1 MSNEK
6 QRILDEAEG
15 NESNE
20 ASDDVINQIKLHR
33 YMTVSKTK
41 VKLRMPAPIVNIF
54 SDVIFISVSSS
65 RSRYGWILG

>member
-6 QRILDEAEG
+6 QHILNETEGDEC
-15 NESNE
+15 NH
-20 ASDDVINQIKLHR
+20 ASDEVVNQIKLHR
-33 YMTVSKTK
+33 YITVSKTK